1 MIKEAKRMPKLSY
14 LDAINQ
20 AMDQAMEKDNNVFVI
35 GEDVGLKGGVFGATK
50 NLYNKYGEGR
60 VIDSPL
66 AESNIVGA
74 SIGAAMMGKRPVS
87 EIQFAEYIVPATN
100 QIINEAAKIRYRSNN
115 DWDCPLTIR
124 SPFGGG
130 IHGAL
135 YHSQSIESIFCSTP
149 GLRVVIPS
157 TPYDAKGLL
166 LAAIEDNDPVLYFEH
181 KKAYRLL
188 KEEVPEEYYT
198 VPIDKADV
206 KREGSD
212 ITVFTYGL
220 CVNYALQA
228 AEILATEGIDAEI
241 VDLRSLYPLD
251 KETIIKCAK
260 KTGKVLVVT
269 EDNLEGSVMSEVSAI
284 IAENCLFDLD
294 APIARLAGPDVP
306 AMPFSPPMEDFFMMN
321 PVKIEEKMRTLAEF

>member
-1 MIKEAKRMPKLSY
+1 MIKEAKKMPKLSY

-157 TPYDAKGLL
+157 SPYDAKGLL

-228 AEILATEGIDAEI
+228 AEILSTEGIDAEI

-251 KETIIKCAK
+251 KETIINCAK

>member
-1 MIKEAKRMPKLSY
+1 MPKLSY

-157 TPYDAKGLL
+157 SPYDAKGLL

-228 AEILATEGIDAEI
+228 AEILSTEGIDAEI

-251 KETIIKCAK
+251 KETIINCAK

>member
-1 MIKEAKRMPKLSY
+1 MPKLSY

-228 AEILATEGIDAEI
+228 AEILSTEGIDAEI

-251 KETIIKCAK
+251 KETIINCAK

>member
-14 LDAINQ
+14 LDAINL

-228 AEILATEGIDAEI
+228 AEILSTEGIDAEI

-251 KETIIKCAK
+251 KETIINCAK

>member
-1 MIKEAKRMPKLSY
+1 MPKLSY

-228 AEILATEGIDAEI
+228 AEILSTEGVDAEI

-251 KETIIKCAK
+251 KETIINCAK

>member
-1 MIKEAKRMPKLSY
+1 MPKLSY

-157 TPYDAKGLL
+157 SPYDAKGLL

-188 KEEVPEEYYT
+188 KEQVPEEYYT

-228 AEILATEGIDAEI
+228 AEILSTEGIDAEI

-251 KETIIKCAK
+251 KETIINCAK

-269 EDNLEGSVMSEVSAI
+269 EDNLQGSVMSEVSAI